1 MKRKAGVGMRVLIAE
16 DEVGL
21 AKGLKFLLEKNNFTV
36 DMVHNGADALAYAE
50 SVAYDAIVLDIMMP
64 KKDGL
69 SVLTELR
76 QAGSR
81 VPVMLLTA
89 RAEIEDRVE
98 GLDRGADDYLPKP
111 FATQEFLARVRALV
125 RRSAG
130 YADKTLSFGNARLD
144 CAGYELR
151 CGDSAVRLNNKE
163 FQVLELFFR
172 HPRRVFSSEHIMDKL
187 WSLESDAGIEV
198 VWTYI
203 GFVRKKLKSV
213 GADVE
218 IRTVRGAGYALEEQ
232 TC

>member
-1 MKRKAGVGMRVLIAE
+1 MRVLIAE

-21 AKGLKFLLEKNNFTV
+21 AKGLKFLLEKNNYTV
-36 DMVHNGADALAYAE
+36 DVVHDGVDALAYSE
-50 SVAYDAIVLDIMMP
+50 SVAYDAVILDIMMP

-76 QAGSR
+76 ERGST

-89 RAEIEDRVE
+89 KAEIEDRVE

-130 YADKTLSFGNARLD
+130 YTEKVIAFGDTRLD
-144 CAGYELR
+144 CGSYELR
-151 CGDSAVRLNNKE
+151 CGSETARLNNKE

-172 HPRRVFSSEHIMDKL
+172 HPHHVFSSEHIMDKL
-187 WSLESDAGIEV
+187 WNLESDVGIDV

-213 GADVE
+213 GAGVE

-232 TC
+232 AC